1 MDEERCRK
9 RPSGRRIAL
18 RAPAEVRAR
27 DVMVNHHDREDVF
40 MRKIIVVP
48 YDDKWPE
55 MFEAESSLIKTL
67 LDGVAKDVHH
77 IGSTSVPGLSAKP
90 VIDMLLEVSDINELD
105 TYNSSMARAGYVAR
119 GENGI
124 PGRRYFI
131 KGGDQRS
138 HQVHAFAVGD
148 AQVSKHLAFRD
159 YLRRNKDIAGKYA
172 EIKHLAA
179 LLSRNDVHRYSTL
192 KADFIEHHLQLAQA
206 V

>member
-1 MDEERCRK
+1 MLCCGFYPADTLFALNLPGAV
-9 RPSGRRIAL
+9 RP
-18 RAPAEVRAR
+18 R
-27 DVMVNHHDREDVF
+27 DVMVNNQGREDVF

-67 LDGVAKDVHH
+67 LGGVAKDVHH

-138 HQVHAFAVGD
+138 HQVHAFSVGD
-148 AQVSKHLAFRD
+148 KQVLKHLAFRD

-172 EIKHLAA
+172 EIKHSAA
-179 LLSRNDVHRYSTL
+179 LLSRNDVHRYSIL
-192 KADFIEHHLQLAQA
+192 KADFIEHHLQLALA

>member
-1 MDEERCRK
+1 MVCCRFYLTAA
-9 RPSGRRIAL
+9 PFVANLSGA
-18 RAPAEVRAR
+18 VRAR
-27 DVMVNHHDREDVF
+27 DVMVNNQGREDVF

-67 LDGVAKDVHH
+67 LGGVAKDVHH

-138 HQVHAFAVGD
+138 HQVHAFSVGD
-148 AQVSKHLAFRD
+148 KQVLKHLAFRD
-159 YLRRNKDIAGKYA
+159 YLRRNKEIAGKYA
-172 EIKHLAA
+172 EIKHSAA
-179 LLSRNDVHRYSTL
+179 LLSRNDVHRYSIL
-192 KADFIEHHLQLAQA
+192 KADFIEHHLQLALA